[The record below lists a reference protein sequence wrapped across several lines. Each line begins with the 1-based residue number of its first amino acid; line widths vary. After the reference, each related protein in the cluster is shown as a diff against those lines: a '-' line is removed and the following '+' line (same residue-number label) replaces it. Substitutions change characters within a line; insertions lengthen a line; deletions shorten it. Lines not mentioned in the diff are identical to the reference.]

1 VFFDLFAEFG
11 KMVGTVGK
19 LVEVV
24 KTYLFKDF
32 NTFFLR
38 LWWNFLSLVG
48 FLRLEVVFSGIWLK
62 VRGKSVDMLMLR

>member
-1 VFFDLFAEFG
+1 
-11 KMVGTVGK
+11 MVGTVGK